1 MRAQL
6 VKEAIGFE
14 RSGNPHRSLSIGL
27 RENSHAFFLA
37 LLPGLVE
44 ILNGPD
50 LKFIEFEQIP
60 ITDLNDLHIKYQ
72 SSISSSKYMAAR
84 IWLNRSEKTDYT
96 ISFDIGR
103 YVGGTSFAYWNPTYN
118 IEEDVRDLV
127 DAMSLWSW
135 WQLSNSLQKTNQKPS
150 SAIWDSQKK

>member
-1 MRAQL
+1 M
-6 VKEAIGFE
+6 
-14 RSGNPHRSLSIGL
+14 
-27 RENSHAFFLA
+27 
-37 LLPGLVE
+37 VE

-84 IWLNRSEKTDYT
+84 IWPDRSEKTDYT
-96 ISFDIGR
+96 ISFDIGK
-103 YVGGTSFAYWNPTYN
+103 YAGGTSFAGWNPSYN
-118 IEEDVRDLV
+118 IAEDVRDLV